1 MRPKSLKSVAAAV
14 WLSFALVFG
23 QTPSSDELTTPDSY
37 KDRIRKSGSF
47 LEMSLNDAIRLAL
60 TNNLELE
67 IENYNE
73 DLTRMRV
80 FGTRGYYDPVVRF
93 SLGWI
98 SNTRPSTSILDAGSE
113 IPTTIF
119 KNWSFDSRLTQNL
132 VGGGVLTVDFNNDR
146 STTNSAFS
154 FINPQFGSAFAI
166 NYTQPLWR
174 GFRQTSVERQLKIY
188 NLDTEISDSQFK
200 QRVSEIIQQVE
211 NQYWELVFAIENF
224 EARRS
229 SLELAIVQY
238 RNNQKRVEIG
248 VMAPIEITSSRAEV
262 ATREQE
268 MIQSEVQII
277 NAQNAL
283 KRLLA
288 PDPRASLWSLTIL
301 PTEQPQV
308 RDVAISLEDAIET
321 ALQRRPELE
330 QLRFELEKVEVDRR
344 FYRKDGK
351 PSVNLRFG
359 LTSNGTAGRVLRSIP
374 VDTDGDGVPDTVIP
388 DVPQVDSPFYG
399 NFSDAWGQSFKF
411 DFLSYVTAIDVEIPL
426 RNRTNEAQLAQV
438 AISERQVNSR
448 IRNTQQSI
456 IVDVRNAFEG
466 IHTRKKGLEAARV
479 ARQLTEEQLQGEN
492 KRFEAGLSTNFE
504 VLRYQRDLADAQ
516 VRELR
521 AMIDYQIALTALQK
535 ATFTIIDENDIVT
548 ARRDQ
553 ARQN

>member
-1 MRPKSLKSVAAAV
+1 MRPTSLKSASTVV
-14 WLSFALVFG
+14 LLCTALVFG
-23 QTPSSDELTTPDSY
+23 QAPAVEDLTTPESY
-37 KDRIRKSGSF
+37 KDRIRATGAF

-73 DLTRMRV
+73 DLSRMRV
-80 FGTRGYYDPVVRF
+80 FGTRGFYDPVARF
-93 SLGWI
+93 TVGWF
-98 SNTRPSTSILDAGSE
+98 SATRPSSSILDAGSA
-113 IPTTIF
+113 IPTTIT
-119 KNWSFDSRLTQNL
+119 KNWQMNSRLTQNL
-132 VGGGVLTVDFNNDR
+132 QGGGSLVLDFNNNR
-146 STTNSAFS
+146 GTTNSAFS
-154 FINPQFGSAFAI
+154 FINPQFGSTLGITF
-166 NYTQPLWR
+166 NQPLWR

-188 NLDTEISDSQFK
+188 NLDTAISDSQFK

-211 NQYWELVFAIENF
+211 NQYWELVYAIENF

-308 RDVAISLEDAIET
+308 RDVGISLETAIDT

-330 QLRFELEKVEVDRR
+330 QLSLELDKVDIDRK
-344 FYRKDGK
+344 YYKKDGK

-359 LTSNGTAGRVLRSIP
+359 LSSVGTSGRVLRSIQ
-374 VDTDGDGVPDTVIP
+374 VDTDGDGFPDTVIP
-388 DVPQVDSPFYG
+388 DVPQTDSPFYG
-399 NFSDAWGQSFKF
+399 NFSDSWGQSLRF
-411 DFLSYVTAIDVEIPL
+411 DYLTYNTAIDVEIPL
-426 RNRTNEAQLAQV
+426 RNRSNEAQMAQLAV
-438 AISERQVNSR
+438 SERQLNSR
-448 IRNTQQSI
+448 VKNSQQLI

-466 IHTRKKGLEAARV
+466 IHTRRKGLEAARV

-504 VLRYQRDLADAQ
+504 VLRYQRDLAEAQ

-535 ATFTIIDENDIVT
+535 ATFTIIDDNDIVT
-548 ARRDQ
+548 ARRD
-553 ARQN
+553 